1 MKVVYADEALDNL
14 DGALAYIASNYPAI
28 SAAFEKRLH
37 TVITRPPFVAISK
50 EAASVARQRLPV
62 S

>member
-1 MKVVYADEALDNL
+1 MRVVYADEALDNL
-14 DGALAYIASNYPAI
+14 DRILAYIASNYPTI
-28 SAAFEKRLH
+28 SAAFEKRLY

-50 EAASVARQRLPV
+50 EATSVARQHFPV